1 MHWQHIRTTNPIE
14 SVFATVHLRTTKTK
28 NFGNRMTTLAM
39 AWKLME
45 VAQNKWRRLR
55 GYKLL
60 TDVVEGVKFKDGER
74 VEDHSQ
80 GAAKAAVHQI

>member
-1 MHWQHIRTTNPIE
+1 
-14 SVFATVHLRTTKTK
+14 
-28 NFGNRMTTLAM
+28 LAI

-45 VAQNKWRRLR
+45 TAQNKWRRLR

-60 TDVVEGVKFKDGER
+60 ADVVEGAKFKDGEQ